1 MIIVMTRSPIIIRT
15 LIHEDFWWHDI
26 TWNSSMVKNLR
37 DILHRLR
44 QNVLAFLAIT
54 IGAWLHFITN
64 IMNIGCSRSLGA
76 LVQLSC
82 N

>member
-15 LIHEDFWWHDI
+15 LIHEDFRWHDI

-44 QNVLAFLAIT
+44 QTVLALESIT
-54 IGAWLHFITN
+54 IVAWFI
-64 IMNIGCSRSLGA
+64 IHYLF
-76 LVQLSC
+76 LVFLIIWIS
-82 N
+82 